1 MAVKTFTDGV
11 SLPASDINT
20 FLTNAGLVYISSQTI
35 TAGVSSVAITGF
47 SSTYDSYR
55 IVVNNGTLAGLAVI
69 GAQMTGSTASYY
81 GALANIGIGTNLSAP
96 VSNNNVSSWTIVGV
110 GNASFLSLAFDL
122 HDPFLA
128 RPTRIGPSNYA
139 STTDAGVYNGLHNVS
154 TSYSGI
160 TISTGSTFQGGTIT
174 VYGYRK
180 A

>member
-1 MAVKTFTDGV
+1 MAIKTFTDFT

-20 FLTNAGLVYISSQTI
+20 FLANAGLVYVNSQTV
-35 TAGVSSVAITGF
+35 TAGVSSIAITGF

-55 IVVNNGTLAGLAVI
+55 IVLNNGTLAGLAVI

-81 GALANIGIGTNLSAP
+81 GALANIAVGTNLSAP
-96 VSNNNVSSWTIVGV
+96 VSNNNASSWSIVGV
-110 GNASFLSLAFDL
+110 GNASFASLAFDL

-128 RPTRIGPSNYA
+128 RPTRVGTSNYV
-139 STTDAGVYNGLHNVS
+139 STTDAGTYNGLHNVS
-154 TSYSGI
+154 TSYSSI
-160 TISTGSTFQGGTIT
+160 TISTGSTFQTGTIT

>member
-20 FLTNAGLVYISSQTI
+20 FLTNSGLVYVSSQTI

-69 GAQMTGSTASYY
+69 GAQMTGSAASYY
-81 GALANIGIGTNLSAP
+81 GALANIGLATNLSAP

-110 GNASFLSLAFDL
+110 GNTTFLSLAFDV

-128 RPTRIGPSNYA
+128 RPTRIGPSNYV
-139 STTDAGVYNGLHNVS
+139 STTDAGTYNGLHNVS
-154 TSYSGI
+154 TSYSSL
-160 TISTGSTFQGGTIT
+160 TISTGSTFQSGTIT
-174 VYGYRK
+174 LYGYRK